1 MNIQL
6 NKRVTQILSVLI
18 IGINLFGL
26 SAALLVDAKLN
37 NISLTN
43 IDIIKLVTYNL
54 VFFFSSFSKMI
65 LGIWLYFNVKKLN
78 QDKWTWLFIG
88 LVCGQYSLILL
99 LMTVLLQK
107 IDMKQDLFKLI
118 QNSLLILICAIAID
132 FVVRALSGYSAR
144 LITNF
149 ELLHKLN
156 TTYLWVLPAV
166 NVINVVILN
175 ILFTLK
181 INEILNENKIEK
193 KLLWIISTLISGIF
207 AVILL
212 YNLIAIKNERE
223 QLD

>member
-181 INEILNENKIEK
+181 INKILNENKIEK

>member
-54 VFFFSSFSKMI
+54 VFFFSSFSKII

-181 INEILNENKIEK
+181 INKILNENKIEK

>member
-54 VFFFSSFSKMI
+54 VFFFSRFSQMI